1 MNRIL
6 LLGILSFA
14 LWAWPRLPER
24 IPVHFG
30 IDGRPDA
37 WDEPGLWS
45 WFFLPALAAF
55 LTLLMDWLPRF
66 MARHPR
72 WVNLPNGIRLEDLP
86 SRARQPVL
94 DLLGWFLA
102 LVQTEILV
110 IFALIQLATYRT
122 AFGEESQGIMILV
135 LVLAVTASPLFL
147 VVFFVK
153 LQGVMKEVRRL
164 RAQGSEPS
172 PSR

>member
-1 MNRIL
+1 MNRVL
-6 LLGILSFA
+6 LLGILAFA

-37 WDEPGLWS
+37 WGEPGLWS
-45 WFFLPALAAF
+45 WFFLPALAAA
-55 LTLLMDWLPRF
+55 LTLLMDWLPGF

-86 SRARQPVL
+86 SRARRPVL
-94 DLLGWFLA
+94 DLLAWFLA
-102 LVQTEILV
+102 LVQMEILI
-110 IFALIQLATYRT
+110 IFALIQLATYRS

-147 VVFFVK
+147 VVFFVR
-153 LQGVMKEVRRL
+153 LQGVMKKVRRL
-164 RAQGSEPS
+164 RAQKSEPS
-172 PSR
+172 PPR

>member
-45 WFFLPALAAF
+45 WLFLPALAAV

-122 AFGEESQGIMILV
+122 AFGEDSQGIMILV

-164 RAQGSEPS
+164 RARGSEPS

>member
-45 WFFLPALAAF
+45 WFFLPALAAV

-122 AFGEESQGIMILV
+122 AFGEDSQGIMILV

-147 VVFFVK
+147 VVFFAK

-164 RAQGSEPS
+164 RARGSEPS